1 MSVGAVALIVMLA
14 AAATFA
20 LVGISQLGRQ
30 SGQAIDLEDYMVSRN
45 QVGGPMAL
53 ATVTASALGA
63 WILFSP
69 PEAGSAFGGLTAILG
84 YCVGSAAA
92 VLTFVFVG
100 PRLRQIMPWGH
111 SLNEYVRYRFGA
123 VPLGLSQAGS
133 QAGSQSGGQTGGSIG
148 KAMYWLTVVVML
160 LYMFVYLAA
169 ELTAIAQVLQ
179 LVADVPL
186 LVTSLVVITAVF
198 LYTAYGGLKVT
209 IITDAL
215 QFALIVPLLL
225 ICFGMTIALLGGFGA
240 AFGPVAEKLPE
251 LLSLGNID
259 GLRFGATL
267 IIAVVAAE
275 LFNQGNWQR
284 VYACRSDQTV
294 RRSFLGSA
302 LVILPLLFLS
312 GLLGLIAA
320 GFDLS
325 GTTAFFD
332 LLQSLNIPLWLLGA
346 VILLAMAL
354 VMSSMDTLLNG
365 ISAVFTGD
373 LLRLSNQPSRVLL
386 ISRLLTVAV
395 GIPAVAIASQGYS
408 VLYLFFIADLLCAA
422 LLFPVVFSFYSRYQT
437 ASNAFWSSLAG
448 IAVGVLFF
456 PKPDFSPLV
465 NVPGGGDLLNSFAAA
480 LLTSMAIS
488 LLWNAVSKSKAA
500 KSKTAPFNYG
510 DLKNVRS
517 YTASSQPSEA
527 TPSGR

>member
-92 VLTFVFVG
+92 VFTFVFVG

-123 VPLGLSQAGS
+123 VPLGGGRAGS
-133 QAGSQSGGQTGGSIG
+133 QIG
-148 KAMYWLTVVVML
+148 RAMYWLTVVVML

-225 ICFGMTIALLGGFGA
+225 ICFGMTIGLLGGFGA
-240 AFGPVAEKLPE
+240 AFGPVAEKLPA

-422 LLFPVVFSFYSRYQT
+422 LLFPIVFSFYSRYQT

-488 LLWNAVSKSKAA
+488 LLWNTVSKSGAA
-500 KSKTAPFNYG
+500 KDKAVPFNYG
-510 DLKNVRS
+510 ALKDVRS
-517 YTASSQPSEA
+517 YGAAQPLEA
-527 TPSGR
+527 PQK